1 MSEYWEVRE
10 NGERYCHCGKQETA
24 WDLVRMKPGIR
35 TCHKINII
43 PGQVIDVAVKQILEL
58 PGQLGLP
65 SAIMEK
71 ELSEFQG
78 EPLPYWDE
86 LQS

>member
-1 MSEYWEVRE
+1 M
-10 NGERYCHCGKQETA
+10 
-24 WDLVRMKPGIR
+24 
-35 TCHKINII
+35 I
-43 PGQVIDVAVKQILEL
+43 PGQVIDVTVKEVLEL
-58 PGQLGLP
+58 SGQLGLP

-71 ELSEFQG
+71 ELPEFQG